1 MTPKKNNS
9 YCHYPFFQLALKQ
22 WEKGHGIITAA
33 PCCNALRPSNDFD
46 ALKIKEKL
54 QNAPVPLTPKEIFFG
69 SEMKELRNDMMQG
82 KKNPACQVCWDMEMR
97 SGDASSYRLMSD
109 KPDDFDLEDINL
121 SGLDLAFEEDCNL
134 RCRMCSPGL
143 SNKLRVDLKFFRENE
158 LKIDSWGSGVNDF
171 EPNYDPDSEN
181 QTYNFDNESVQWKNI
196 LDNIHELRTI
206 KATGGET
213 LLSESFN
220 QFLDVAIET
229 GNAKNITL
237 EFHTN
242 ATVFT
247 SKMMYKLNFFK
258 KINPTFSIDTANE
271 KSYEYIRYP
280 MSWKM
285 LEKSVY
291 KFIDNIDNEK
301 VDIIHIN
308 SVMSA
313 MTAFDYRELCDWV
326 KQIGRICD
334 TNMHLWVD
342 ELWPKEKAINITYL
356 PHQMLSQLRNE
367 YYLLDEQYNIWK
379 KGRNMFFSIK
389 HVINLIDEVLSKEE
403 NTQREKMLYEIR
415 AFDASRKQD
424 YHDFLHPWII
434 EFLDEESYD

>member
-1 MTPKKNNS
+1 
-9 YCHYPFFQLALKQ
+9 
-22 WEKGHGIITAA
+22 
-33 PCCNALRPSNDFD
+33 
-46 ALKIKEKL
+46 
-54 QNAPVPLTPKEIFFG
+54 
-69 SEMKELRNDMMQG
+69 
-82 KKNPACQVCWDMEMR
+82 
-97 SGDASSYRLMSD
+97 
-109 KPDDFDLEDINL
+109 
-121 SGLDLAFEEDCNL
+121 
-134 RCRMCSPGL
+134 
-143 SNKLRVDLKFFRENE
+143 
-158 LKIDSWGSGVNDF
+158 
-171 EPNYDPDSEN
+171 
-181 QTYNFDNESVQWKNI
+181 
-196 LDNIHELRTI
+196 
-206 KATGGET
+206 
-213 LLSESFN
+213 
-220 QFLDVAIET
+220 
-229 GNAKNITL
+229 
-237 EFHTN
+237 
-242 ATVFT
+242 
-247 SKMMYKLNFFK
+247 
-258 KINPTFSIDTANE
+258 
-271 KSYEYIRYP
+271 

-301 VDIIHIN
+301 VDLIHIN
-308 SVMSA
+308 SVMSV